1 MSFALLFPSPQLPPT
16 LSYILNRKHQ
26 ISRDK
31 DPSTSPW
38 EGPVWC
44 QALGLVFIW
53 LCVLA
58 LTPTSTPSCSRARS
72 VVPVALAGWG
82 ARW

>member
-31 DPSTSPW
+31 NPSTSQW
-38 EGPVWC
+38 EGPVVVPGC
-44 QALGLVFIW
+44 GSCIY
-53 LCVLA
+53 LA
-58 LTPTSTPSCSRARS
+58 LCPGSDPHLH
-72 VVPVALAGWG
+72 PLLL
-82 ARW
+82 